1 MNNQDVSSKD
11 FVFDPM
17 NDAAFKSLI
26 RAEETRNIVI
36 DVLSDITP
44 VLENELKN
52 ALFLG
57 GEVPKEI
64 LKEKGMVS
72 DVLVRVN
79 DKNRIII
86 EANRQYSKNLF
97 DKNASYA
104 FKNSYMESNAW
115 KSEYHPVSLVSVDKE
130 NVFHTDKPI
139 LVFQIQDEE
148 GHIETELYYSVHLVL
163 ENFQNLA
170 YTISDRVRK
179 FMEFFQNQP
188 DTIANLKEK
197 YKDGEMMA
205 FVNKAEELSKD
216 TRFINYYNIE
226 EMHEAEKQDFYHT
239 GVEAGKLEGQTEEK
253 LEIAKKMLEAEEP
266 VEKIS
271 VYTNLTLE
279 EISNLKESSNKNAEE
294 E

>member
-11 FVFDPM
+11 FVFNPM

-26 RAEETRNIVI
+26 RAEETRDIVI
-36 DVLSDITP
+36 GVLSDITP
-44 VLENELKN
+44 VLESELKN

-57 GEVPKEI
+57 GEVPKEL

-72 DVLVRVN
+72 DVIVRVN
-79 DKNRIII
+79 DKNGIII

-104 FKNSYMESNAW
+104 FKNSYMESNVG
-115 KSEYHPVSLVSVDKE
+115 KREYHPVSLVSVDKE
-130 NVFHTDKPI
+130 NVFDTDKPI

-148 GHIETELYYSVHLVL
+148 GHIETELYYSVHLIL

-205 FVNKAEELSKD
+205 FVNKAEELSKS
-216 TRFINYYNIE
+216 TEFINYYNLE

-239 GVEAGKLEGQTEEK
+239 GVEDEK
-253 LEIAKKMLEAEEP
+253 LAIAKKMLG
-266 VEKIS
+266 KYS
-271 VYTNLTLE
+271 LE
-279 EISNLKESSNKNAEE
+279 EIQELTGLSEEEISKLKETSDSITEE

>member
-26 RAEETRNIVI
+26 RAEETRDIVI
-36 DVLSDITP
+36 GVLSDITP

-86 EANRQYSKNLF
+86 EANWQYSKNLF

-104 FKNSYMESNAW
+104 FKNSYMESNVW

-170 YTISDRVRK
+170 YTISDRVRN

-253 LEIAKKMLEAEEP
+253 LEIAKKMLG
-266 VEKIS
+266 KYS
-271 VYTNLTLE
+271 LE
-279 EISNLKESSNKNAEE
+279 EIQELTGLSEEEISKLKETSDSITEE